1 MKHRKKKLIIQI
13 MLIIIPLFAILA
25 VVNIWIM
32 EKSTVNAF
40 LDSNN
45 VYSTV
50 NIERIYSWLVDTTP
64 TNEMEVY
71 LSILEKD
78 PTAARNE
85 LTEAEYNEYWNYYTA
100 EDFPDSERYSY

>member
-1 MKHRKKKLIIQI
+1 
-13 MLIIIPLFAILA
+13 
-25 VVNIWIM
+25 M

-50 NIERIYSWLVDTTP
+50 NIERMYSWLVDTTP

-85 LTEAEYNEYWNYYTA
+85 LTEAEYNEYWKSNNKSKGWLSYA
-100 EDFPDSERYSY
+100 FAGSRYRN